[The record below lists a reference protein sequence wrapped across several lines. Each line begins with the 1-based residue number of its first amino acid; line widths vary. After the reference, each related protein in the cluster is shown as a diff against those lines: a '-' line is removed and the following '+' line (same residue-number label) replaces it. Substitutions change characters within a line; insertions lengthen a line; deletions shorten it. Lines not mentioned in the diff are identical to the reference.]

1 MTATAH
7 VTGLKRAKSRNL
19 WRDAARRFVRNK
31 LAIVGMV
38 VVVVFLVLAILG
50 SAITPYD
57 PFDQDL
63 IAALQG
69 PSAAHWLGTDDLGR
83 DVLSRLIIG
92 ARTALF
98 VAIVTI
104 SISLVIGIVLGT
116 MAGYL
121 GPWADT
127 LIMWFSD
134 VVQSI
139 PPYCWP

>member
-7 VTGLKRAKSRNL
+7 ATGIKRAKSRNL

-69 PSAAHWLGTDDLGR
+69 PSPAHWLGTDDLGR

-139 PPYCWP
+139 PPYCWL